1 MAINALPSS
10 IGSLLPSGA
19 VSNAPPAE
27 DVSPAGSFGES
38 LNKMLKAVDSTTGEA
53 NSAVSDMMAG
63 TGDVHTAMIAM
74 QRAEM
79 TFQMTVQIKNKLMQA
94 YQDVMRMTV

>member
-1 MAINALPSS
+1 MAITSLKSN
-10 IGSLLPSGA
+10 IGSLLPNGV
-19 VSNAPPAE
+19 VSNAPAPE
-27 DVSPAGSFGES
+27 EVSSTGSFGES
-38 LNKMLKAVDSTTGEA
+38 LNKMLKEVDSTTGEA
-53 NSAVSDMMAG
+53 NEAVSEMMAG